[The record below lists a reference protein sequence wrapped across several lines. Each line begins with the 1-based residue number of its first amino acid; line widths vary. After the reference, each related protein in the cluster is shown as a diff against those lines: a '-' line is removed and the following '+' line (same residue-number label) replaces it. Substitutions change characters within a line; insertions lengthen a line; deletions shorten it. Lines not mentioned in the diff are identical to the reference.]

1 MAKQTLQARII
12 EALETL
18 GCKRVEGKTSR
29 YIVLTKMCDE
39 GFYFVGKNGALRAGK
54 NVTSSVSLQ
63 GWEAVAGSARRWRL
77 VCRWQLYRKALAS
90 RD

>member
-12 EALETL
+12 DAFETL
-18 GCKRVEGKTSR
+18 GCKRVEGKTRR
-29 YIVLTKMCDE
+29 YVVLTKMRDE

-63 GWEAVAGSARRWRL
+63 GMLSLDKLFAAAE
-77 VCRWQLYRKALAS
+77 RKRQEQDS
-90 RD
+90 

>member
-12 EALETL
+12 DALEAL
-18 GCKRVEGKTSR
+18 GCKRVEGKTRR
-29 YIVLTKMCDE
+29 YVVLTKMRDE

-63 GWEAVAGSARRWRL
+63 GMLSLDKLFAAAE
-77 VCRWQLYRKALAS
+77 RKRQVS
-90 RD
+90 